1 MDVSPALL
9 VDRVLQTRNSQTTQD
24 VQINV
29 LKKAMDMQES
39 ASAALL
45 NAVPGNLPLGGSG
58 PVGTQVI
65 RWRDARVLTDGCYAT
80 CACNR
85 TPRAFATLSTVARL
99 GLPFS
104 LNAL

>member
-45 NAVPGNLPLGGSG
+45 NAVVGNLPLAGSG
-58 PVGTQVI
+58 SVGTQV
-65 RWRDARVLTDGCYAT
+65 
-80 CACNR
+80 N
-85 TPRAFATLSTVARL
+85 TLV
-99 GLPFS
+99 
-104 LNAL
+104 

>member
-24 VQINV
+24 VQIKV

-45 NAVPGNLPLGGSG
+45 NAVAGNLPLAGSG
-58 PVGTQVI
+58 AVGTQVNTM
-65 RWRDARVLTDGCYAT
+65 A
-80 CACNR
+80 
-85 TPRAFATLSTVARL
+85 
-99 GLPFS
+99 
-104 LNAL
+104 

>member
-24 VQINV
+24 VQIKV

-45 NAVPGNLPLGGSG
+45 NAVAGNLPLAGSG
-58 PVGTQVI
+58 SVGTQVNTM
-65 RWRDARVLTDGCYAT
+65 A
-80 CACNR
+80 
-85 TPRAFATLSTVARL
+85 
-99 GLPFS
+99 
-104 LNAL
+104 